1 MVCEKVQL
9 AEAKDPQSGKFGK
22 IQRQVRDTTM
32 ARRLVASLLPL
43 LTWGL
48 GPRGAPALSRSQLI
62 RGAGVGAYG
71 ALLVGILN
79 AENSPDYQN
88 AVRRTIARAVPRG
101 GLRCSRSALAP
112 RPTSARTARHGARRP
127 RRAAPGRRLARV
139 RRARAARRRRPPH
152 VGRGRRGAHAVRRR
166 RVRRGRRRQGAVQR
180 RGSGAVVREVSRV
193 LAPGGRF
200 GFVEHVAADEG
211 TVLERTQLL
220 LDPLQQVV
228 AGNCHLH
235 RDTDRLIARSVG
247 DPAAAAA
254 DSAALFSRA
263 EAAERYIVWPMWPIA
278 QQAAGVVV
286 KEADTLTKNAWLT
299 SATSLRFS
307 PRAHTACPVEP
318 PSLPSLSP
326 LPAPFPPFLSPVRV
340 ACSHRLCCPPGP
352 QIHGSNDES
361 LQWTQDESAGVSDL
375 CSASADESAPPRSGR
390 RPRVQRWET
399 TGGSGRPGAR
409 ARGGAR
415 RRTPVGGQGG
425 FGVGGATHFNPM
437 VQV

>member
-1 MVCEKVQL
+1 
-9 AEAKDPQSGKFGK
+9 
-22 IQRQVRDTTM
+22 M

-101 GLRCSRSALAP
+101 GLRVLEVGIGTAPNLGAYPRGTALVGLDARLQDDDSRAFDEF
-112 RPTSARTARHGARRP
+112 
-127 RRAAPGRRLARV
+127 
-139 RRARAARRRRPPH
+139 RAARRGVRLTWVEGDAARMPFDD
-152 VGRGRRGAHAVRRR
+152 GAFDAV
-166 RVRRGRRRQGAVQR
+166 VAVKALC
-180 RGSGAVVREVSRV
+180 SVADPGAVVREVSRV

-278 QQAAGVVV
+278 QQASGVVV
-286 KEADTLTKNAWLT
+286 K
-299 SATSLRFS
+299 
-307 PRAHTACPVEP
+307 
-318 PSLPSLSP
+318 
-326 LPAPFPPFLSPVRV
+326 
-340 ACSHRLCCPPGP
+340 
-352 QIHGSNDES
+352 
-361 LQWTQDESAGVSDL
+361 
-375 CSASADESAPPRSGR
+375 
-390 RPRVQRWET
+390 
-399 TGGSGRPGAR
+399 
-409 ARGGAR
+409 
-415 RRTPVGGQGG
+415 
-425 FGVGGATHFNPM
+425 
-437 VQV
+437 